1 MVRAIDGL
9 SRFFGA
15 IAAVLVIVLV
25 VLMLYD
31 VVLRYVFNAP
41 TIWGNDINTWLMGAS
56 FVLSIAYAM
65 STDSHVRVDLLY
77 DERTRPRIRYFDL
90 DRPRSHHPADRRL
103 GHLGALGPL
112 SWTPTARASDRARAA
127 GTRSCGRSSSSCWS
141 VSSIFTLQIFAE
153 IIKRAA
159 SLAGR
164 PIETLT
170 ACRKICPTMESS
182 PAFRARIP

>member
-1 MVRAIDGL
+1 MRGLVRAVDSV

-31 VVLRYVFNAP
+31 VLLRYAFHAP
-41 TIWGNDINTWLMGAS
+41 TIWGNDLNTWLMGAS

-77 DERTRPRIRYFDL
+77 TARNRHHIRIFDL
-90 DRPRSHHPADRRL
+90 VGLGLIVLPTVAFLTWGLVDHFWSAYRTGERS
-103 GHLGALGPL
+103 
-112 SWTPTARASDRARAA
+112 
-127 GTRSCGRSSSSCWS
+127 GTGGWNPITWPFKF
-141 VSSIFTLQIFAE
+141 VLLVGFAIFTLQIVAE

-159 SLAGR
+159 SLTGTPLDEPVKQATDAHGV
-164 PIETLT
+164 
-170 ACRKICPTMESS
+170 
-182 PAFRARIP
+182 

>member
-1 MVRAIDGL
+1 MRGLVRAIDGL
-9 SRFFGA
+9 SRYLGA
-15 IAAVLVIVLV
+15 TAAVLVIVLV

-90 DRPRSHHPADRRL
+90 VGLALIILPTVAWVTWGLSGHFMDAYRTGERSGSGGWNPIVWPFKFIL
-103 GHLGALGPL
+103 LVGF
-112 SWTPTARASDRARAA
+112 
-127 GTRSCGRSSSSCWS
+127 
-141 VSSIFTLQIFAE
+141 VVFTLQIFAE

-164 PIETLT
+164 PIETEGVPKDLT
-170 ACRKICPTMESS
+170 DHGV
-182 PAFRARIP
+182 